1 MAKKAFVYD
10 GTNWIDIAQ
19 STADLSNYAN
29 MTTTPISG
37 FRNAII
43 NGDFRIN
50 QRGFTSTTANSVY
63 TFDRW
68 VTTVAGTQT
77 YSAPSFSPGESPSS
91 GGINYLRIV
100 TTAGASNY
108 ATIQQRIEDV
118 RTFAGDTVTI
128 SFWAKAASGT
138 PKIDIIPSQNFGS
151 GGSAAVSVTSKAVT
165 LSTAWQRFTH
175 TVTVPS
181 ISGKTIG
188 TSSYLALDLQ
198 VNNVYNASIGQQ
210 SNTFDIWGVQVE
222 KGTTATPFEY
232 RPIGTE
238 LALCQ
243 RYYINF
249 ATPTG
254 TSDFNF
260 PVVREATTVA
270 VATVFLPVTLRATPT
285 IAASNL
291 GRMVMRDTAFNIAGV
306 PGVSAISVSGN
317 GPSLNIL
324 TLIITHGAVGGGGV
338 FSEWDLLSTTTNF
351 AFSSEL

>member
-50 QRGFTSTTANSVY
+50 QRGFTSTTSNGAF

-77 YSAPSFSPGESPSS
+77 YSTQAFSPGESPSS

-138 PKIDIIPSQNFGS
+138 PKIDITSSQNFGS

-188 TSSYLALDLQ
+188 TSSYLALELQ
-198 VNNVYNASIGQQ
+198 VNNAFNASIGQQ
-210 SNTFDIWGVQVE
+210 SNTFDIWGIQVE
-222 KGTTATPFEY
+222 KGTIATPFEQ

-243 RYYINF
+243 RYYWRISGSQGSYSGILNGAATGGTAPAGRRLTAKTPVEMRTAPVLNF
-249 ATPTG
+249 SG
-254 TSDFNF
+254 
-260 PVVREATTVA
+260 
-270 VATVFLPVTLRATPT
+270 
-285 IAASNL
+285 SN
-291 GRMVMRDTAFNIAGV
+291 IQY
-306 PGVSAISVSGN
+306 GN
-317 GPSLNIL
+317 GNGTYYAVTSLNFNSSSTSFISIDVNGG
-324 TLIITHGAVGGGGV
+324 TAITAGQNCHVIVNSISASDW
-338 FSEWDLLSTTTNF
+338 FDAS
-351 AFSSEL
+351 AEL

>member
-10 GTNWIDIAQ
+10 GTNWVDIAQ
-19 STADLSNYAN
+19 STTDLTNYPN

-43 NGDFRIN
+43 NGDFKIN

-77 YSAPSFSPGESPSS
+77 YSTQAFSPGASPSS

-138 PKIDIIPSQNFGS
+138 PKIDITPGQNFGS
-151 GGSAAVSVTSKAVT
+151 GGSTTVSVTSKAVT

-181 ISGKTIG
+181 ISGKTVG
-188 TSSYLALDLQ
+188 TSSYLALELQ
-198 VNNVYNASIGQQ
+198 LNNAYNASIGQQ

-222 KGTTATPFEY
+222 KGTIATPFEQ
-232 RPIGTE
+232 RPIGVE
-238 LALCQ
+238 IALCQ
-243 RYYINF
+243 RYYEKSYNIDVAPGTNTGEGSYWGDF
-249 ATPTG
+249 TTHGDGTTISPIFFKVTKRITP
-254 TSDFNF
+254 SS
-260 PVVREATTVA
+260 
-270 VATVFLPVTLRATPT
+270 VTY
-285 IAASNL
+285 
-291 GRMVMRDTAFNIAGV
+291 
-306 PGVSAISVSGN
+306 ISV
-317 GPSLNIL
+317 
-324 TLIITHGAVGGGGV
+324 GGTGGV
-338 FSEWDLLSTTTNF
+338 WDYNRNGASGQLGMVNYSPSQNGLYPYMQPG
-351 AFSSEL
+351 AAWVPVLRYGHWVAEAEL

>member
-10 GTNWIDIAQ
+10 GTQWVDIAQ

-50 QRGFTSTTANSVY
+50 QRGFTSTTSNGAF

-77 YSAPSFSPGESPSS
+77 YSTQAFNPGESPSS
-91 GGINYLRIV
+91 GGINYLRIA
-100 TTAGASNY
+100 TNAGASNY

-138 PKIDIIPSQNFGS
+138 PKIDFGPYQIFGT
-151 GGSAAVSVTSKAVT
+151 GGSSRVDVTNKTIT
-165 LSTAWQRFTH
+165 LSTSWQRFTH
-175 TVTVPS
+175 TVTIPS

-188 TSSYLALDLQ
+188 TGSYLALELT
-198 VNNVYNASIGQQ
+198 VNNAFNSAVGQQ
-210 SNTFDIWGVQVE
+210 TNTFDIWGVQVE
-222 KGTTATPFEY
+222 KGTIATPFEQ

-243 RYYINF
+243 RYFYSIPGGEL
-249 ATPTG
+249 TI
-254 TSDFNF
+254 FNPYF
-260 PVVREATTVA
+260 GV
-270 VATVFLPVTLRATPT
+270 
-285 IAASNL
+285 NL
-291 GRMVMRDTAFNIAGV
+291 
-306 PGVSAISVSGN
+306 
-317 GPSLNIL
+317 
-324 TLIITHGAVGGGGV
+324 GGGGQFIPTRHPV
-338 FSEWDLLSTTTNF
+338 NMRVAPTMPSTT
-351 AFSSEL
+351 AFTYLQNAAGTALGFNVGLGSNVFGFTGVYSSSSNSGSVLPSTYAIGQNQATISLSSEL